1 MLSQIVAKKKVRVAA
16 ASASLSLRELKI
28 RLADAKPLRPFGESL
43 EQPGM
48 SLIGEVKKA
57 SPSKGNLG
65 LSAAVEV
72 LAKQYEK
79 GGAHAIS
86 VLTEEDYFLGSVADL
101 QAVRDA
107 VGLPVLRK
115 DFVLTEYQLYETCYL
130 KADAVLLIARLLS
143 RSQLQEYLCI
153 CRELKLG
160 VLVEAHNSREV
171 EFALLAGAKIVGIN
185 NRDLATFKIDLGLT
199 VSLAE
204 MIPEDVILVSES
216 GIETAAEVAML
227 KAAKVDAILV
237 GETLVR
243 SHDAVAKIRELLAG
257 EKDDQN

>member
-1 MLSQIVAKKKVRVAA
+1 MMLSQIVAKKKVRVAA

-43 EQPGM
+43 AQPGI

-57 SPSKGNLG
+57 SPSIG
-65 LSAAVEV
+65 LSVAVKV

-107 VGLPVLRK
+107 VDLPVLRK
-115 DFVLTEYQLYETCYL
+115 DFVLTEYQLYESCYL
-130 KADAVLLIARLLS
+130 NADAVLLIARLLS

-160 VLVEAHNSREV
+160 VLVEAHNSREID
-171 EFALLAGAKIVGIN
+171 FALLAGAKIVGIN